1 MIDEREFILIDD
13 DELLEDEKVE
23 DVLKDNEF
31 IVQGVEEEE
40 REEPK
45 GLDALKEKG
54 IISEDSV
61 TGTLIE
67 EQVRGISK
75 IVDKVQG
82 KEVEQ
87 DASLVE
93 SLTGAGIS
101 AAIKVPKGLITFGTL
116 LYDIFQEEGIPVDE
130 TLTGQLNEAF
140 DRTTLGKI
148 EQASEEV
155 AAETAAGKITEAIG
169 QLYGAGKI
177 LQKTAIPVVA
187 KTSQKVRQ
195 LVNNI
200 KTGRYVNTTN
210 NVNAARAV
218 KKANDL
224 NKITG
229 KDKFVAIAV
238 GGGVGGGFIVSD
250 VEKIGT
256 FGDWDYLDFLPTGL
270 DREQRELGAEDAQ
283 RQLLNRLKF
292 GTELGF
298 PIIPAV
304 VGTGRIGKLL
314 VQKGKDLAYSDSML
328 ERWVDRFVGKPFRSR
343 SNKTQEL
350 FDGIQKLE
358 GKKSSI
364 KVLAK
369 DAAANLDDRLREI
382 SKETRGA
389 ALAVKNPDN
398 FSKVVSEFMF
408 KSTDDVVTKNNI
420 IFPGFSKKGTKAF
433 TDSLNKLGVP
443 KASINRVISDATAFR
458 ETAAKLKNLISASK
472 NVTVGKEKLN
482 KILNERVKSVLS
494 VDYKIIDDNRGIFN
508 GFKPAAEDIKVV
520 SNILKRYARDNGK
533 TLDDDTAN
541 KLVNDIVK
549 NAYRDRTTKELLFDI
564 GEQSALADSAVQKI
578 NMGKYI
584 TTGKFKPDGKGGLIQ
599 TESDLNAFKK
609 LFGEYRDAQ
618 KGIYNVASELA
629 ETVAR
634 DKFYQTLL
642 DDSKRIA
649 AALRQGNPD
658 ILRGQIGRPIFFKN
672 YNDAVVNLPNQVIS
686 KVPLSLKS
694 GLPETIYKSPL
705 DGYFTTVPYAEAIR
719 VGDAVVGSP
728 ITRSLTY
735 RMINL
740 IPKGLSQAAKTI
752 LGPFTHARNF
762 FSSMFTTLHRGNI
775 FIPPAKIVEFLNR
788 SRKAVQPQILYRAS
802 ASLEEMGVPINAA
815 KFRNKPEDQ
824 ALYRFL
830 LEEGVTNQNIV
841 ARELEG
847 IFDDISQIRTANMRA
862 DQFFNKL
869 LNTATRKFKRLY
881 DVAQDLYTAEDDL
894 FRVYNFLAE
903 FYKLDN
909 AFNVAIK
916 KGIRDASGKVVTQA
930 SKPTE
935 LELMKEAAQIVR
947 ETVPNYAYVSDFVKS
962 VRRSPLGSFAAF
974 PAEIYRTGVNTT
986 SRALFEIKDPIRKQ
1000 IGYNSLVGQASTYIA
1015 VPVIATEA
1023 FRYLYGITREQVTAL
1038 REVLPTWSE
1047 DNTILP
1053 VYENGKYKYIDFS
1066 HGFFYDTMIQPVQTT
1081 LTQVQKDPNAPLVP
1095 QLLDGMVKSTS
1106 KVFEPFISESIWTE
1120 TVADIFIRKGVTKEG
1135 RKIWNDR
1142 MSPGDKLAAAFA
1154 YAAKALSPGSAEQVK
1169 RLYKAATNQT
1179 VKGTKYEIPD
1189 ELMGL
1194 FGFRK
1199 VPVNLE
1205 KTLNFRIQEFKRD
1218 ERAERN
1224 LIYRGTRTGDP
1235 VKDIN
1240 KIIRQYVEANQQR
1253 LETYNKMRRL
1263 YDAVKVLGMR
1273 DKKIAEEF
1281 DDRGALDL
1289 YGFIENNRFKPFSIS
1304 KNVIAAYEKESREK
1318 GIPNPL
1324 NNKVLKQLG
1333 KIEKKLY
1340 KQRLNQDFIINVED
1354 YLLPEPNTSMIPPL
1368 PEQPMPNSAIV
1379 QSPAP
1384 VTQTGL
1390 TMAEQALLSEEEK
1403 MIKLRDRGLV

>member
-1 MIDEREFILIDD
+1 MIDEREFILIEE
-13 DELLEDEKVE
+13 DELLEEEKIE
-23 DVLKDNEF
+23 DVPKDNEF
-31 IVQGVEEEE
+31 IVETTEEE

-45 GLDALKEKG
+45 GLDVLKEKG
-54 IISEDSV
+54 IISKDSV
-61 TGTLIE
+61 TGTITE
-67 EQVRGISK
+67 ETVRSISK
-75 IVDKVQG
+75 IIDKVQG
-82 KEVEQ
+82 KEVEE

-93 SLTGAGIS
+93 SLVGAGVS
-101 AAIKVPKGLITFGTL
+101 AGIKIPKGLISFGTL
-116 LYDIFQEEGIPVDE
+116 LTDIFRDQNLPVDE
-130 TLTGQLNEAF
+130 TLTAKFNEAF
-140 DRTTLGKI
+140 DQTTLGKI
-148 EQASEEV
+148 EQASSEV
-155 AAETAAGKITEAIG
+155 ARETAAGKITEAVG

-177 LQKTAIPVVA
+177 AQKTAIPVIE
-187 KTSQKVRQ
+187 KGSQKVRQ
-195 LVNNI
+195 LVSAI
-200 KTGRYVNTTN
+200 KGGRYVKTTN
-210 NVNAARAV
+210 NVNAARAI

-238 GGGVGGGFIVSD
+238 GGGVGGGFIVSG
-250 VEKIGT
+250 VEDIGT
-256 FGDWDYLDFLPTGL
+256 FGDWDFLDFLPTGL
-270 DREQRELGAEDAQ
+270 DREQKNLGAEDAQ

-292 GTELGF
+292 GAELGF

-304 VGTGRIGKLL
+304 VGTGKIGKLL

-358 GKKSSI
+358 GKKSAI
-364 KVLAK
+364 KSLAR
-369 DAAANLDDRLREI
+369 DAARDFDDRLREI
-382 SKETRGA
+382 SKETSGA
-389 ALAVKNPDN
+389 AQALKDPDT
-398 FSKVVSEFMF
+398 FSKIVSEFMF
-408 KSTDDVVTKNNI
+408 KSTDDVVTKNKI
-420 IFPGFSKKGTKAF
+420 IFPGFSKQGTKKF
-433 TDSLNKLGVP
+433 TESLDKLGVS
-443 KASINRVISDATAFR
+443 KSSVNKIVSDSTAFR
-458 ETAAKLKNLISASK
+458 NTAAGLKDLIAASK

-482 KILNERVKSVLS
+482 KILNERVKNILS
-494 VDYKIIDDNRGIFN
+494 VDYKIIDDNRGLFN
-508 GFKPAAEDIKVV
+508 GFRPAAEDIKKVA
-520 SNILKRYARDNGK
+520 NILKRYARDNGK
-533 TLDDDTAN
+533 TLDDATAN
-541 KLVNDIVK
+541 KLVNDITK
-549 NAYRDRTTKELLFDI
+549 NAFRDKTTKELLFDI
-564 GEQSALADSAVQKI
+564 GEQSALADSAVQRV

-634 DKFYQTLL
+634 DNFYQTLL

-649 AALRQGNPD
+649 AAIKQGNPD
-658 ILRGQIGRPIFFKN
+658 VIRAQIGRPIFFKN
-672 YNDAVVNLPNQVIS
+672 YNDAVTNLPNQEIS

-719 VGDAVVGSP
+719 VGDAVVGSAL
-728 ITRSLTY
+728 TRSLAY
-735 RMINL
+735 RFLNL

-762 FSSMFTTLHRGNI
+762 FSSMFTTIHRGNI
-775 FIPPAKIVEFLNR
+775 LIPPSKIAEFLNR
-788 SRKAVQPQILYRAS
+788 SRKAVQPQLLYRMTGNPA
-802 ASLEEMGVPINAA
+802 
-815 KFRNKPEDQ
+815 FRNMPEDQ
-824 ALYRFL
+824 SLYRFL

-847 IFDDISQIRTANMRA
+847 IFSDITQVRTANISA
-862 DQFFNKL
+862 DQFFNKI
-869 LNTATRKFKRLY
+869 LNTGTRKFKRLY
-881 DVAQDLYTAEDDL
+881 DVAQDLYTAEDDF

-903 FYKLDN
+903 AYKLDN
-909 AFNVAIK
+909 AFEVAIK
-916 KGIRDASGKVVTQA
+916 KGIRDSTGKVVTQA
-930 SKPTE
+930 SKPTD
-935 LELMKEAAQIVR
+935 LEIMKEAAQIVR

-986 SRALFEIKDPIRKQ
+986 ARALKEIKDPVRKQ
-1000 IGYNSLVGQASTYIA
+1000 IGYNSLVGQAATYTAI
-1015 VPVIATEA
+1015 PVIATEG
-1023 FRYLYGITREQVTAL
+1023 FRFLYGITRDQVNAI

-1081 LTQVQKDPNAPLVP
+1081 LATVQRDPNAPLVP
-1095 QLLDGMVKSTS
+1095 QFLDGIVKSTA
-1106 KVFEPFISESIWTE
+1106 KVFEPFIQESIWTG
-1120 TVADIFIRKGVTKEG
+1120 VVLDIFARNGRTKEG
-1135 RKIWNDR
+1135 RQIWNER
-1142 MSPGDKLAAAFA
+1142 MSPGDKFSAAVQ
-1154 YAAKALSPGSAEQVK
+1154 YAAKELSPGSREQLI
-1169 RLYKAATNQT
+1169 RLYKALTNQT

-1199 VPVNLE
+1199 VPLDLE

-1235 VKDIN
+1235 VKDEN
-1240 KIIRQYVEANQQR
+1240 QIIRQYIEANRQR

-1263 YDAVKVLGMR
+1263 YDAVKVLGLR

-1281 DDRGALDL
+1281 DDRGAIDL
-1289 YGFIENNRFKPFSIS
+1289 YGFIENNTFKPFSIS
-1304 KNVIAAYEKESREK
+1304 DNVIAAYAKESEEK
-1318 GIPNPL
+1318 NIPNPL
-1324 NNKVLKQLG
+1324 NNRVLNQLG
-1333 KIEKKLY
+1333 KIENKLY
-1340 KQRLNQDFIINVED
+1340 KQKLNQPFIINEEE
-1354 YLLPEPNTSMIPPL
+1354 YLLREPDTSMVPPL
-1368 PEQPMPNSAIV
+1368 PEQPMPNPAVV
-1379 QSPAP
+1379 QSTPP

-1390 TMAEQALLSEEEK
+1390 TPVEQALLSEEEK
-1403 MIKLRDRGLV
+1403 MIILNDRGMV

>member
-1 MIDEREFILIDD
+1 MAEERVFSIIED
-13 DELLEDEKVE
+13 DEILEEDKVE
-23 DVLKDNEF
+23 DIPKDSEF
-31 IVQGVEEEE
+31 NLETIEEE
-40 REEPK
+40 REEPI

-54 IISEDSV
+54 IVSKDSI
-61 TGTLIE
+61 TGTVTE
-67 EQVRGISK
+67 DVVRGISK

-82 KEVEQ
+82 KEVEE
-87 DASLVE
+87 DVSLVE

-101 AAIKVPKGLITFGTL
+101 AGIKIPKGLVTFGTL
-116 LYDIFQEEGIPVDE
+116 LYDIFQEEGIPIDE
-130 TLTGQLNEAF
+130 TLTGKLNEAF

-155 AAETAAGKITEAIG
+155 ARETAAGKITEAVG

-177 LQKTAIPVVA
+177 AQKTAIPVIE

-200 KTGRYVNTTN
+200 KSGRYVKTTN

-224 NKITG
+224 NRITG
-229 KDKFVAIAV
+229 KDKFIAIAV

-250 VEKIGT
+250 VEDIGT
-256 FGDWDYLDFLPTGL
+256 FGDWDFLDFLPTGL
-270 DREQRELGAEDAQ
+270 DREQKDLGAEDAQ

-292 GTELGF
+292 GAELGF

-304 VGTGRIGKLL
+304 VGTGKIGKLL

-358 GKKSSI
+358 GKKSAI
-364 KVLAK
+364 KSLAK
-369 DAAANLDDRLREI
+369 DAARDFDDRLREI
-382 SKETRGA
+382 SKETSGA
-389 ALAVKNPDN
+389 ALAVKDPDA

-408 KSTDDVVTKNNI
+408 KSTDDVVTKNKI
-420 IFPGFSKKGTKAF
+420 IFPGFSKTGVKTF
-433 TDSLNKLGVP
+433 TDSLNKLGVS
-443 KASINRVISDATAFR
+443 KKSINKIMSDATSFR
-458 ETAAKLKNLISASK
+458 ETAAGLKDLIAASK
-472 NVTVGKEKLN
+472 NVTVGKDKLN
-482 KILNERVKSVLS
+482 KILNKRVKDILS
-494 VDYKIIDDNRGIFN
+494 VDYKIIDDNRGLFN
-508 GFKPAAEDIKVV
+508 GFRPAAEDIKVV

-533 TLDDDTAN
+533 SLDDATAN
-541 KLVNDIVK
+541 KLVNDITK

-564 GEQSALADSAVQKI
+564 GEQSALADSAVQRV

-634 DKFYQTLL
+634 DNFYQTLL

-649 AALRQGNPD
+649 AAIKQGNPD
-658 ILRGQIGRPIFFKN
+658 VIRAQIGRPIFFKN
-672 YNDAVVNLPNQVIS
+672 YNDAVTSLPNQEIS

-719 VGDAVVGSP
+719 VGDAVVGSAL
-728 ITRSLTY
+728 TRSLAY
-735 RMINL
+735 RFLNL

-762 FSSMFTTLHRGNI
+762 FSSMFTTIHRGNI
-775 FIPPAKIVEFLNR
+775 LIPPSKIAEFLNR
-788 SRKAVQPQILYRAS
+788 SRKAVQPQLLYRMTGNPA
-802 ASLEEMGVPINAA
+802 
-815 KFRNKPEDQ
+815 FRNMPEDQ
-824 ALYRFL
+824 SLYRFL

-847 IFDDISQIRTANMRA
+847 IFSDITQVRTANMSA
-862 DQFFNKL
+862 DQFFNKI
-869 LNTATRKFKRLY
+869 LNTGTRKFKRLY
-881 DVAQDLYTAEDDL
+881 DVAQDLYTAEDDF

-903 FYKLDN
+903 AYKLDN
-909 AFNVAIK
+909 AFEVAIK
-916 KGIRDASGKVVTQA
+916 KGVRDATGKVVTQA
-930 SKPTE
+930 SKPTD

-986 SRALFEIKDPIRKQ
+986 ARALKEIKDPVRKQ
-1000 IGYNSLVGQASTYIA
+1000 IGYNSLVGQAATYTAI
-1015 VPVIATEA
+1015 PVIATEG
-1023 FRYLYGITREQVTAL
+1023 FRFLYGITRDQVNAI

-1081 LTQVQKDPNAPLVP
+1081 LATVQRDPNAPLVP
-1095 QLLDGMVKSTS
+1095 QLLDGIVKSTA
-1106 KVFEPFISESIWTE
+1106 KVFEPFIQESIWTG
-1120 TVADIFIRKGVTKEG
+1120 VVLDIFARNGRTKEG
-1135 RKIWNDR
+1135 RQIWNER
-1142 MSPGDKLAAAFA
+1142 MSPGDKFSAAVQ
-1154 YAAKALSPGSAEQVK
+1154 YAAKELSPGSREQLI
-1169 RLYKAATNQT
+1169 RLYKALTNQT

-1199 VPVNLE
+1199 VPLDLE

-1235 VKDIN
+1235 VKDEN
-1240 KIIRQYVEANQQR
+1240 QIIRQYIEANQQR

-1263 YDAVKVLGMR
+1263 YDAVKVLGLR

-1281 DDRGALDL
+1281 DDRGAIDL
-1289 YGFIENNRFKPFSIS
+1289 YGFIEDNKFKPFSIS
-1304 KNVIAAYEKESREK
+1304 DNVIAAYDKESREK

-1324 NNKVLKQLG
+1324 NNRVLNQLG
-1333 KIEKKLY
+1333 KIENKLY
-1340 KQRLNQDFIINVED
+1340 KQKLNQPFIINEEE
-1354 YLLPEPNTSMIPPL
+1354 YLLPEPDTSMVPPL
-1368 PEQPMPNSAIV
+1368 PEQPQPNPAIV
-1379 QSPAP
+1379 QSPPP